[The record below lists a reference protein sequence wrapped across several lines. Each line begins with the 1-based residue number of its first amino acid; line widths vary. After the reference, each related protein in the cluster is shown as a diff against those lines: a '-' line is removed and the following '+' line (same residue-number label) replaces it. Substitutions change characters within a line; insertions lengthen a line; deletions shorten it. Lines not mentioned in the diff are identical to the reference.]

1 MSFALVRSKGPIR
14 GDGHVIDAKALRK
27 AIPTAHLLAAQI
39 EAALSG
45 QVRQVDLATGE
56 DIGPARP
63 IRPEDQL
70 KLQQYLLD
78 KRLPAAKAEE
88 VEEGPKADLDKITL
102 SPEEIKRM
110 PLSELGRVIEATYE
124 VKNEP
129 QPQPQ
134 PTDP

>member
-45 QVRQVDLATGE
+45 QVRQIDLHTGE

-88 VEEGPKADLDKITL
+88 VEEGPKADLNKITL

-124 VKNEP
+124 VKINPDEP
-129 QPQPQ
+129 
-134 PTDP
+134 PTTDS